1 MELSRIK
8 VCVCV
13 CVFFCFI
20 LILSSKMSMKCISI
34 IISHFSDQKLA
45 NLFMSM
51 KKTRNVQFNLMSM
64 SNDILFTFDHFHLNF
79 LYFISLCFTLLLLF
93 LSYLFFWF
101 LCVYNTTFMI
111 SYIDLIAFSLIFLFN
126 IFIFLFLLLI
136 VASLYL
142 REHFSYRKNSYF
154 LFFCCRCCCW

>member
-13 CVFFCFI
+13 CVYF
-20 LILSSKMSMKCISI
+20 LILSSKMGMKCISI

-79 LYFISLCFTLLLLF
+79 LYFIFFMLFFLTLLLL
-93 LSYLFFWF
+93 
-101 LCVYNTTFMI
+101 
-111 SYIDLIAFSLIFLFN
+111 
-126 IFIFLFLLLI
+126 IFIFIFFFGSFVCTIPLLWSLILISSLLVWFSSSDFLFFL
-136 VASLYL
+136 ASLYL
-142 REHFSYRKNSYF
+142 REHFLIAKILTSF
-154 LFFCCRCCCW
+154 LACLLL

>member
-1 MELSRIK
+1 M
-8 VCVCV
+8 CVCV
-13 CVFFCFI
+13 WFFCFN
-20 LILSSKMSMKCISI
+20 LILSSKMRMKYISI

-79 LYFISLCFTLLLLF
+79 LYFYFFMF
-93 LSYLFFWF
+93 LPSCSFSYLLFFWF

-126 IFIFLFLLLI
+126 IFIFLLLLLL
-136 VASLYL
+136 VASLYFKGT
-142 REHFSYRKNSYF
+142 FS
-154 LFFCCRCCCW
+154 L